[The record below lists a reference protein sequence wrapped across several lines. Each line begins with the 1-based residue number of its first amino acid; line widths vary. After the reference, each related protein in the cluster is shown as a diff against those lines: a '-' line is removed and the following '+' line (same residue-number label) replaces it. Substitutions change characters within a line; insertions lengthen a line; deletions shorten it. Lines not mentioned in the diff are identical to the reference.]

1 MSDNLKEIWKLRKPG
16 KRDSAR
22 HKERVRE
29 AIKKNLRE
37 LISEDSIITSD
48 GKKKMRIP
56 MRYLD
61 MWRFKFGKNK
71 KIEGIG
77 QGKGDPGKKIGEIQK
92 KGEKGDRAGDQEG
105 EDIYEEEI
113 DRDEIIDMML
123 EDLDLPWLEKKEDQ
137 VEIETEDIVFQDIAE
152 RGLPPNI
159 DRRRTVLENMKRN
172 AKKGKMKIGGF
183 RQEDLR
189 YRVIENV
196 KEYHSNALVVMIMD
210 VSGSMTYERKYIVK
224 AFFFW
229 MVNFLRKK
237 YKNVELVFIT
247 HHTTA
252 KQVTEEEFFTSSESG
267 GTMCS
272 SAYQLALDIIKNKY
286 DPKIWNNYVFGFSDG
301 DNWTSD
307 NEICVNLITELLD
320 HCQSVGYGEIL
331 VNEFYW
337 GSGGSWTKLHE
348 VLSKDPVLSGNERFT
363 IASISKKEDLFDA
376 LKELLRSEDKNG

>member
-1 MSDNLKEIWKLRKPG
+1 MSDNLKEIWKLRRPG

-22 HKERVRE
+22 HKERVKD
-29 AIKKNLRE
+29 AIRKNLRE

-71 KIEGIG
+71 KVEGIG
-77 QGKGDPGKKIGEIQK
+77 QGKGKPGQKIGEIQP
-92 KGEKGDRAGDQEG
+92 KGEGQGRAGDQEG
-105 EDIYEEEI
+105 EDVYEEEI
-113 DRDEIIDMML
+113 DRDEIIEMML
-123 EDLDLPWLEKKEDQ
+123 EDLNLPWLEKKQEQ

-152 RGLPPNI
+152 KGLPSNI
-159 DRRRTVLENMKRN
+159 DRRRTILENMKRN

-210 VSGSMTYERKYIVK
+210 VSGSMTYERKYVVK

-252 KQVTEEEFFTSSESG
+252 KKVTEEEFFTSSESG
-267 GTMCS
+267 GTKCS
-272 SAYQLALDIIKNKY
+272 SAYQLALDEIKAKY

-301 DNWTSD
+301 DNWGDD
-307 NEICVNLITELLD
+307 NERCVNLITELLD
-320 HCQSVGYGEIL
+320 YCQSVGYGEIL
-331 VNEFYW
+331 IDEMGW
-337 GSGGSWTKLHE
+337 GGGGWTKLHE
-348 VLSKDPVLSGNERFT
+348 VLSKDPVLSTNERFT
-363 IASISKKEDLFDA
+363 LASLEKKEDLFDA
-376 LKELLRSEDKNG
+376 LKKLLNSEDNK